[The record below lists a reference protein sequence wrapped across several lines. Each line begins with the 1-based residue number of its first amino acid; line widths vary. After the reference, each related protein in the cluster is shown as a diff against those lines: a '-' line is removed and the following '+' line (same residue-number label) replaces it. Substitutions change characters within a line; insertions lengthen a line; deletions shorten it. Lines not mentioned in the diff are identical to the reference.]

1 MGAWPK
7 IVQSAF
13 CFIINTMRTTPT
25 PLNQPFSVYLDLVR
39 FLAALAV
46 VLMHMR
52 MFRLVSIPGSE
63 HWTLLG
69 RESVMAFFVLS
80 GFVIAYTTQM
90 RRPDALDFTVAR
102 AARIYSVALP
112 VLLLGAYELIHH
124 VEVPYRVV
132 INEAVELTKSFGGT
146 EGYKYFNGD
155 AI

>member
-1 MGAWPK
+1 
-7 IVQSAF
+7 
-13 CFIINTMRTTPT
+13 MRTTPT

-52 MFRLVSIPGSE
+52 MFKLVSIPGSE

-90 RRPDALDFTVAR
+90 RRPDALEFTVAR

-112 VLLLGAYELIHH
+112 VLLLGFLCAYLSQGPH
-124 VEVPYRVV
+124 VPGMDASYQVAKPWFY
-132 INEAVELTKSFGGT
+132 IPFHLLFM
-146 EGYKYFNGD
+146 GD
-155 AI
+155 LWRLSEHP